1 MRALESYVQPLL
13 LVGILI
19 VSMMLHATWILDS
32 SYEPGDL
39 GVDEYKD
46 TLYMEDGSMKI
57 NIHQSGFNDLTGWYR
72 SSE

>member
-1 MRALESYVQPLL
+1 MRGLESYVQPLL
-13 LVGILI
+13 LGGILI

-46 TLYMEDGSMKI
+46 TLYTEDGSMKI
-57 NIHQSGFNDLTGWYR
+57 DLTGWHR